1 MTGAESA
8 APGGGGGRGVDAA
21 GAIGRGGG
29 GGRSGDAAGA
39 IGRGTWIDKLADDM
53 LRREERLGRDTG
65 MIRVESGLGASG
77 IPHIGSLGD
86 AVRAYGVKMAV
97 EDTGRRS
104 ELIAYSDDLDGLR
117 KVPDGMPASLA
128 EHIARPVSLV
138 PDPFGACHGSYGE
151 HMSSLLLEG
160 LDALGVRYVFKR
172 ARDEYARGSFR
183 AQTAAILAAAG
194 RIGERIEEMVGQSKF
209 RGALP
214 YFPVCHACGRL
225 YTARA
230 ESYDPGAESVSYV
243 CRGADVGGTPV
254 EGCGHAG
261 ESRIGRD
268 LGKLAWKAE
277 FAARWQAFDVRFEAY
292 GKDIMDS
299 VRVNDWVCQ
308 EVLGTPPPHHARYE
322 MFLDKGGRKISK
334 SAGNVLTAQKWLR
347 YAAPESVL
355 LLMFKRISGAR
366 EVGLGDVPALMD
378 EYAGLEAWYYGVGRG
393 GEGSAGGGGGGGGRG
408 AGEGGASGRKR
419 AGLFEY
425 VRLLDPPAERPPGC
439 GALPRYGQLVELCRT
454 YTGEAATAGRRT
466 EMVLGRLAGYVRAGG
481 AGAGAGA
488 GAAGAAERI
497 AGLVEMAA
505 RYADEVAAVAAG
517 AAAAPGGGAGAGA
530 GAVDGELECG
540 GEVELDAA
548 AEAGSRR
555 GGPASAG
562 PGGAGRKAGLPGAVR
577 GALCDFAAA
586 LDGMA
591 AEGGGGGG
599 GEPLADRIQ
608 AEAFSCAR
616 GRGARPRD
624 MFAALY
630 GIMLGASRGPRLG
643 PLIEEVGLA
652 KARDLIRERAG

>member
-8 APGGGGGRGVDAA
+8 APGGGGG
-21 GAIGRGGG
+21 GR
-29 GGRSGDAAGA
+29 DAAGA

-230 ESYDPGAESVSYV
+230 ESYNPGAESVSYA

-299 VRVNDWVCQ
+299 VRVNDWVCR

-393 GEGSAGGGGGGGGRG
+393 GEGSAGRGGGGGG
-408 AGEGGASGRKR
+408 AGGGGASGRKR

-439 GALPRYGQLVELCRT
+439 GALPRYGQMVELCRT

-466 EMVLGRLAGYVRAGG
+466 EMVLGRLAGYGRAG
-481 AGAGAGA
+481 GAGA

-505 RYADEVAAVAAG
+505 RYADEVAAVAAVT
-517 AAAAPGGGAGAGA
+517 APAPGGNAGA

-540 GEVELDAA
+540 GEVEWDAA

-562 PGGAGRKAGLPGAVR
+562 PGGAGGRPACRAPCAGPSATLPRRSTGWPRKGAGAVEGAWAGSRSRTAYRPRRSRAQGGVGR
-577 GALCDFAAA
+577 GRATCSPPCTASCSAQAAA
-586 LDGMA
+586 LA
-591 AEGGGGGG
+591 WA
-599 GEPLADRIQ
+599 PSSKRSAL
-608 AEAFSCAR
+608 
-616 GRGARPRD
+616 PR
-624 MFAALY
+624 
-630 GIMLGASRGPRLG
+630 
-643 PLIEEVGLA
+643 
-652 KARDLIRERAG
+652 RAI